1 MKLNATHTAA
11 AIPSQLFE
19 ASGLKVS
26 LGRRRILHGID
37 AAFEPGEL
45 FGIIGANGSGKS
57 TCLRGMLGLIPRHA
71 GDIRF
76 HGQALENIPART
88 RARQIGYLPQNAD
101 CLWPMTVERVVMLG
115 RLPHLTPWAGPLA
128 PDQTAVADAMSSVDV
143 AHLAHRPVNE
153 LSGGER
159 SRVLLA
165 RALAGQPSL
174 LFADEPSSGLD
185 PYHQLQLMELF
196 RDHVRSRGMTL
207 VVVLHDLALASRFCD
222 RILLLHQGRVL
233 ALGDPH
239 QTLSPEHLATAYE
252 IEAKT
257 FDLGPERAVLP
268 WRRLRK

>member
-1 MKLNATHTAA
+1 MKLKKTPTTAA
-11 AIPSQLFE
+11 VSSTLFA

-26 LGRRRILHGID
+26 LGQHRILHGID
-37 AAFEPGEL
+37 VAFEPGEL

-57 TCLRGMLGLIPRHA
+57 TCLRSMLGLIPRDA
-71 GDIRF
+71 GEIHFLGRS
-76 HGQALENIPART
+76 LENHPVQT
-88 RARQIGYLPQNAD
+88 RARQIGYLPQNAE
-101 CLWPMTVERVVMLG
+101 CQWPMTVERVVMLG
-115 RLPHLTPWAGPLA
+115 RLPYLPPWGHPA
-128 PDQTAVADAMSSVDV
+128 PRDHTAVLDAMGSVDV

-165 RALAGQPSL
+165 RALAGEPRL

-196 RDHVRSRGMTL
+196 RDQVRSRGMTT

-233 ALGDPH
+233 ALGDARHALDPA
-239 QTLSPEHLATAYE
+239 HLATAYE
-252 IEAKT
+252 IEAKS
-257 FDLGPERAVLP
+257 FNLDQQRAVIP